1 MHLRPLRGR
10 AIFFVRAI
18 FLIYHYSDKMSRLSR
33 PRAFFFFSCAP
44 FYLINYYNG
53 RYQGIC
59 GRCAAARFFF
69 LACHFIWSTTNGRY
83 FILGVCSRTFF
94 FVRAIYLV

>member
-33 PRAFFFFSCAP
+33 PR
-44 FYLINYYNG
+44 
-53 RYQGIC
+53 
-59 GRCAAARFFF
+59 FFF
-69 LACHFIWSTTNGRY
+69 LACHFI
-83 FILGVCSRTFF
+83 
-94 FVRAIYLV
+94 